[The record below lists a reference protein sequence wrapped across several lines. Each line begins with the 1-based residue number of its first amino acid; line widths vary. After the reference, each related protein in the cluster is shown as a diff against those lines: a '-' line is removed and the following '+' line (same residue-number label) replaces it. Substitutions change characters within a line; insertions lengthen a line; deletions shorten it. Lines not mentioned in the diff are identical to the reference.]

1 MDILDAA
8 ITKKYHEIPGAHLF
22 NETWEQFEK
31 ATSGKKLFLFGIG
44 VGTDYYY
51 YKYGDGA
58 QAEGIIDN
66 NPLFHGRL
74 AQMFLWEKIDRNHK
88 DIRVSNISLLNEFE
102 PSELVIL
109 ITSFKHYQDIALELQ
124 SLGFSQF
131 FSLLCM
137 EAHSRSTTQNTS
149 LSSMRNYLFHD
160 KSYFF
165 QKSYNMPICPN
176 KILLYT
182 ECEWAGHGK
191 EIVKRL
197 LEIRPDL
204 DIVWAVNE
212 VNTPVPSNVRIVL
225 KRNYAAFIYEWAT
238 AKIWLADTLIDVDVK
253 KREGQK
259 YIQIKHWSSVT
270 LKKFGYDYAMS
281 HPTDINRRNV
291 CAQNQAMMDYI
302 IVGSKFDE
310 ATCRKGLGFSG
321 EVVMAGSPRSDVLFR
336 KEKFCVREHYSLPPD
351 KKLLLYAPTFR
362 KYANSWED
370 LTAFCDLD
378 FFIAKQSVEARFGG
392 NWVILLRMHP
402 VAAALSRNIE
412 IPPYV
417 VDVSD
422 YYDSEELVAVSDAMI
437 TDYSSIMFEPTYMR
451 KPVFLLTTDL
461 SKYLNEERGF
471 LIDYDTLPFPIAK
484 SNEELALNIQHF
496 DEVSYGENVDSFL
509 EQYGVHEDGHAGERA
524 AMFISRLINTTA

>member
-22 NETWEQFEK
+22 NETWEQFET
-31 ATSGKKLFLFGIG
+31 AIVGKKLFLFGIG
-44 VGTDYYY
+44 VGADYYY
-51 YKYGDGA
+51 YKYGDKA

-66 NPLFHGRL
+66 NSLFHGCL
-74 AQMFLWEKIDRNHK
+74 AQMLLWEKIDHNHK
-88 DIRVSNISLLNEFE
+88 SMQVSDISLLDEFE
-102 PSELVIL
+102 PNELVIL
-109 ITSFKHYQDIALELQ
+109 ITSFKHYQDIATELRAH
-124 SLGFSQF
+124 GIHRY

-137 EAHSRSTTQNTS
+137 EAQSRSIGQKES
-149 LSSMRNYLFHD
+149 LSFAKGYSFQD
-160 KSYFF
+160 KSFFF

-191 EIVKRL
+191 EIVKKL
-197 LEIRPDL
+197 LEIRQDL

-212 VNTPVPSNVRIVL
+212 VNSPVPSNVRIVL

-238 AKIWLADTLIDVDVK
+238 AKIWLVDTLIDVDVK
-253 KREGQK
+253 KRARQK

-281 HPTDINRRNV
+281 HPMDINRRNI
-291 CAQNQAMMDYI
+291 CEQNRVMMDYI
-302 IVGSKFDE
+302 IVGSRFDE

-336 KEKFCVREHYSLPPD
+336 KERFFVREHYSIPPD

-362 KYANSWED
+362 KYANEWED

-378 FFIAKQSVEARFGG
+378 FFLTKQSVEARFGG
-392 NWVILLRMHP
+392 DWVILLRMHP
-402 VAAALSRNIE
+402 VAAALSRDIE

-437 TDYSSIMFEPTYMR
+437 TDYSSIMFEPTYIK
-451 KPVFLLTTDL
+451 KPVFLLATDL
-461 SKYLNEERGF
+461 SKYLKEERGF

-484 SNEELALNIQHF
+484 SNEELALNIKYF
-496 DEVSYGENVDSFL
+496 DEVAYEKKVDSFC
-509 EQYGVHEDGHAGERA
+509 EQYGVHEDGHAAERA
-524 AMFISRLINTTA
+524 AMFISRLINTNA